1 MRKSLIALFLLFL
14 SIQTLA
20 QPQRIISTMPNI
32 TEILFA
38 MGLEERVV
46 GVTTNCNYPPEAR
59 LKPKIGRETVNL
71 EKIVSLKPDLIL
83 MLEDAQKKDVERLRE
98 LDLPV
103 FTINPHSVDQ
113 IIDSINEIG
122 RVTGMTDEAIEVS
135 SKIEEDASYYRQQ
148 TLVKRSVF
156 VVVGTKPLITIG
168 PNNFVN
174 DAVFIAGG
182 INIAADAKAA
192 YPQYNPEQLIQDD
205 PQILIVPNDLTTLA
219 KLKKDRVF
227 KRLSAV
233 RKNKVLFMDP
243 DILFRPGPRIG
254 EAITQMSE
262 FISNYE

>member
-1 MRKSLIALFLLFL
+1 MRKSLAFFFLILFAA
-14 SIQTLA
+14 SA
-20 QPQRIISTMPNI
+20 WAVPQRIISTMPSI
-32 TEILFA
+32 TEILYA
-38 MGLEERVV
+38 MGLEERVA
-46 GVTTNCNYPPEAR
+46 GVTTLCNYPPEAR

-83 MLEDAQKKDVERLRE
+83 MLEDAQKKDAERLKA
-98 LDLPV
+98 LNLPV

-135 SKIEEDASYYRQQ
+135 SKIEEDVSYYRQQ

-168 PNNFVN
+168 PHNFVN

-205 PQILIVPNDLTTLA
+205 PQILIVPNNLITSA
-219 KLKKDRVF
+219 QLKKDRIF
-227 KRLSAV
+227 KRLTAV
-233 RKNKVLFMDP
+233 RKNRVLFMDP

-262 FISNYE
+262 FITNYE